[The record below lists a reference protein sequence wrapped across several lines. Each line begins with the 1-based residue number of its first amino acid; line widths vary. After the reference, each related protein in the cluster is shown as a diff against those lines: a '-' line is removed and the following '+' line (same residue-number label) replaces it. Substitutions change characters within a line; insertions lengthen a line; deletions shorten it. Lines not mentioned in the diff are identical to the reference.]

1 MYNGLKLRTR
11 NNPRYSWMDCGVYLR
26 RFGANCRLWSCAP
39 SPFERQAC
47 GSVFRLGRERVCK
60 DLRAL
65 NTEQSRVLRAL
76 SCLLPSFT
84 SARRH
89 GSGRSTQGVESH
101 NMHILHGASKTVLSP
116 LEPASPRPRTVI
128 CG

>member
-1 MYNGLKLRTR
+1 MYNGLNYAHGIILGIRG
-11 NNPRYSWMDCGVYLR
+11 WIAEYLR
-26 RFGANCRLWSCAP
+26 RFCAHCRLWSCAP
-39 SPFERQAC
+39 SPFECQAC
-47 GSVFRLGRERVCK
+47 GSVFRLGKERVGK
-60 DLRAL
+60 DLQAL
-65 NTEQSRVLRAL
+65 NTEQRVLRAL

-101 NMHILHGASKTVLSP
+101 NMPILHGASKTVLSP